1 MNNNNFDYDEWLKII
16 KLFKPNT
23 NLNKINDVKKI
34 DIEQFVKSINP
45 AVRLDE
51 ISTQNSH
58 NHKEICKAPLNE
70 IKKIKN
76 NKIKI
81 ERSLDLHGL
90 TSNTAEINF
99 YNFINTS
106 YIKKLRLLLVITGK
120 GQNGEGVLKQNILK
134 WINNKEVN
142 QYILYYDEALN
153 KDGGSGAY
161 YIFLKKNFT

>member
-23 NLNKINDVKKI
+23 NLNKINDIKKM

-45 AVRLDE
+45 SVNLNT
-51 ISTQNSH
+51 IPTQNSH
-58 NHKEICKAPLNE
+58 NHKEICKAPINE

-76 NKIKI
+76 NKITI
-81 ERSLDLHGL
+81 ERYLDLHGF
-90 TSNTAEINF
+90 TSNIAEKRF
-99 YNFINTS
+99 YDFVNAS

-120 GQNGEGVLKQNILK
+120 GQNNEGVLRQNILK
-134 WINNKEVN
+134 WINNKEVSS
-142 QYILYYDEALN
+142 YILYYDEALN